1 MREVTIDITP
11 FEEKIPL
18 HRYLKE
24 TLDFPFYYGA
34 NLDALHDELAS
45 QTRPT
50 RITVLYAAHP
60 RGRMVDYQPKL
71 LRLFHDVSREN
82 YNLEFVY
89 EERE

>member
-1 MREVTIDITP
+1 MRKVTIDITP

-45 QTRPT
+45 KTEPM
-50 RITVLYAAHP
+50 RIHVVYAAHP
-60 RGRMVDYQPKL
+60 RGKMIDYQPKL
-71 LRLFHDVSREN
+71 LRMMSDVAREN
-82 YNLEFVY
+82 YNLEFTY
-89 EERE
+89 QEKE

>member
-18 HRYLKE
+18 HRY
-24 TLDFPFYYGA
+24 
-34 NLDALHDELAS
+34 LAS